1 MYGGKKGI
9 EWDLTNNNNNN
20 NKNKNKNNKN
30 KNNIMKYN
38 QHGFALAES

>member
-9 EWDLTNNNNNN
+9 EWDLTNNNN
-20 NKNKNKNNKN
+20 NKNNKN

>member
-9 EWDLTNNNNNN
+9 EWDLTNNN